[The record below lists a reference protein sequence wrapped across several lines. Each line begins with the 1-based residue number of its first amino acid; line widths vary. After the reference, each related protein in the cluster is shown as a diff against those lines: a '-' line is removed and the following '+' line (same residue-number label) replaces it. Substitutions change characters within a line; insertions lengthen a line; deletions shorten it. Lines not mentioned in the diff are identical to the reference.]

1 MKKTDKK
8 TEQLETLFRLREEA
22 RLTEGRLLRQQF
34 NLLILQDNLATLL
47 KSLAFLDPTRELPES
62 VEAEINQ
69 CRKQLED
76 LKEQTLP

>member
-34 NLLILQDNLATLL
+34 NLSLIH
-47 KSLAFLDPTRELPES
+47 
-62 VEAEINQ
+62 I
-69 CRKQLED
+69 
-76 LKEQTLP
+76 